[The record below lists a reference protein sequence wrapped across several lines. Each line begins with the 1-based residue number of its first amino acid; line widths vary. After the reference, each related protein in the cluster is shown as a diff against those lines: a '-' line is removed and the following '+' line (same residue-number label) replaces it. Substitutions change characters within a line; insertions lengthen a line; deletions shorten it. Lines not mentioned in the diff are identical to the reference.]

1 MYRYIHDGGAPRY
14 KSKLQIMRQKL
25 VVMVLELEVILVVI
39 SKQPGKTAPSIDV
52 PGGHFGVLSFL
63 QH

>member
-1 MYRYIHDGGAPRY
+1 
-14 KSKLQIMRQKL
+14 MRQKL